1 MKAVSYGK
9 QIEAL
14 SKIGKAITSYKYLDD
29 VLNFI
34 VSITAEIIG
43 SKICSLL
50 LLNEKKELV
59 IRATQSISESYKI
72 KSPIKLGEGIA
83 GKVARENKPIAV
95 YDVKQDPQYINR
107 EIAEKEGL
115 CSLLSVPLNIKGR
128 VIGVLNCYT
137 DSPHEF
143 TEEEINLITTIA
155 NQAAVVIENAQL
167 MLKTRE
173 IQEELETRKIVER
186 AKGILMRMQGLSEEE
201 AFRRIQKKSMNMRK
215 PMKEIAEAIIL
226 TEELGK

>member
-1 MKAVSYGK
+1 M
-9 QIEAL
+9 
-14 SKIGKAITSYKYLDD
+14 
-29 VLNFI
+29 
-34 VSITAEIIG
+34 
-43 SKICSLL
+43 
-50 LLNEKKELV
+50 
-59 IRATQSISESYKI
+59 
-72 KSPIKLGEGIA
+72 
-83 GKVARENKPIAV
+83 
-95 YDVKQDPQYINR
+95 
-107 EIAEKEGL
+107 
-115 CSLLSVPLNIKGR
+115 LSVPLNIKGR